1 MKLKIENGKLK
12 ISSELRAM
20 SNEHLPKA
28 HGSKLTAKMEIVDK
42 DLLSCSLVDL

>member
-20 SNEHLPKA
+20 SIEHFAQSSRLI
-28 HGSKLTAKMEIVDK
+28 AKMEIVDK

>member
-20 SNEHLPKA
+20 SCEQNCP
-28 HGSKLTAKMEIVDK
+28 KLTAHSKNGN
-42 DLLSCSLVDL
+42 SGQRLVVL